1 MATQDDSI
9 LGLRTQIL
17 GKPASSHISS
27 THTNSHAIENWRY
40 VHPEHAKVVI
50 LTIHHPIDVDVLEAD
65 DFVYGA
71 VIAEDRSQGNRIFLR
86 ALSQYNIETALRD
99 LLSLTND
106 LVKDVIKD
114 IPIKGLGVKGLE
126 IKPLNQDFASTGLKK
141 VEPLQNVN
149 RGLGRSIIDARRKM
163 PTQVQKP

>member
-1 MATQDDSI
+1 MVMATQDDSI

-17 GKPASSHISS
+17 GRLDSCCISS
-27 THTNSHAIENWRY
+27 RPTNSHVLENWRY

-50 LTIHHPIDVDVLEAD
+50 LTIHHPIDVEVLEAD

-71 VIAEDRSQGNRIFLR
+71 VIAEDRNQGNRIFLR

-106 LVKDVIKD
+106 LVKEVIKD
-114 IPIKGLGVKGLE
+114 ISIKGLEVK
-126 IKPLNQDFASTGLKK
+126 PVNQDFASAGLKR
-141 VEPLQNVN
+141 VEPELVVN
-149 RGLGRSIIDARRKM
+149 RELGRGVVDARRWVPKSL
-163 PTQVQKP
+163 QKT